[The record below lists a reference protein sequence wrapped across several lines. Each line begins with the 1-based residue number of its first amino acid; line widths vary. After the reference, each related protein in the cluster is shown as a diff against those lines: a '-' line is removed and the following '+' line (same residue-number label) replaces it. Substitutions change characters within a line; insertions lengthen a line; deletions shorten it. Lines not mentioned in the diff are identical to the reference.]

1 MPRVLKID
9 SITHRPICKTAGAGG
24 FSGHNYLCHSKA
36 RIGVTGQC
44 KRCTIPF
51 FESGVSIDKMVGCGN
66 AVPCGSNLS
75 GTGWDFD
82 LAFGTGS
89 SYAATQSNDGHGTVA
104 NEWASVRFTGP
115 DAERNAVAPFTYK
128 WSTGSTSAGI
138 NGLGPAA
145 AGTYSVTVTDKNGK
159 SKTKDMPDIYT
170 RMITVAALETFTTAP
185 TLLTSTNA
193 GVGPGPTFSLDTK
206 GTTGGQPNIAAIIGG
221 KPPLEIRMHAFD
233 WTYGD
238 GGTPKQ
244 HADADKKSI
253 RLDLWLQQPLPT
265 PPIYAEGQVGLL
277 HNPANPLKAT
287 IHVDGQSQI
296 FEMATANSDVNLW
309 ETLDGTLLQEGGQFN
324 PQGAGFTW
332 PEPGSQLFGPDQA
345 SAIKWHMSIRDADGK
360 VIRIPTQNK
369 ISVAA

>member
-75 GTGWDFD
+75 GTGWEFD

-89 SYAATQSNDGHGTVA
+89 SYAATQTNLGDGNA
-104 NEWASVRFTGP
+104 ADEWAEVQFTSSSTALIEHG
-115 DAERNAVAPFTYK
+115 PFTYK
-128 WSTGSTSAGI
+128 WSTGSTSAGVS
-138 NGLGPAA
+138 GLGPAA

-170 RMITVAALETFTTAP
+170 RMITVAALETFATKPGGGAP
-185 TLLTSTNA
+185 ILLNSA
-193 GVGPGPTFSLDTK
+193 GGAGGAPVPQFYLDTK
-206 GTTGGQPNIAAIIGG
+206 GTIGGVSDIAAIIGG

-253 RLDLWLQQPLPT
+253 RLDLMMGGNQGTGGGVPAGT
-265 PPIYAEGQVGLL
+265 YAFGQIGIL

-287 IHVDGQSQI
+287 IHGDGQNQW
-296 FEMATANSDVNLW
+296 FEMAADNSDAGEPLGNDGAW
-309 ETLDGTLLQEGGQFN
+309 ECADGSS
-324 PQGAGFTW
+324 AS
-332 PEPGSQLFGPDQA
+332 PEATQA
-345 SAIKWHMSIRDADGK
+345 TAIKWHMSIRDSDGK
-360 VIRIPTQNK
+360 VIRIPTHNK
-369 ISVAA
+369 ISLGP